1 MIAQFIVPRIFI
13 VKFRQYFEFFVNEID
28 GEWDKCSVNY
38 GEILHEY
45 GLTERTDLGSDP
57 NEILAVQM
65 EGVGTIKI
73 HTSWAV

>member
-1 MIAQFIVPRIFI
+1 M
-13 VKFRQYFEFFVNEID
+13 
-28 GEWDKCSVNY
+28 NY

-65 EGVGTIKI
+65 EGQLKFTHLGLVDSKT
-73 HTSWAV
+73 